1 MSEAD
6 ARRVFRLIVE
16 SSLNGEPMAQ
26 EYVVR
31 ISTSPAPLQCNNAN
45 DKIDCSNRR
54 TVDSRSDLAGGVSGG
69 GIAAIVIVLVAVL
82 VVTAVVLYARNTGR
96 WCFAG

>member
-6 ARRVFRLIVE
+6 ARRVFRLVVE
-16 SSLNGEPMAQ
+16 SSMMNGESMSQ

-31 ISTSPAPLQCNNAN
+31 ISTSPAPLQCNPNQ
-45 DKIDCSNRR
+45 IDCSNRR

>member
-1 MSEAD
+1 MM
-6 ARRVFRLIVE
+6 
-16 SSLNGEPMAQ
+16 NGEAVSQ
-26 EYVVR
+26 EYMVR
-31 ISTSPAPLQCNNAN
+31 LSTSPAPLQCNAN
-45 DKIDCSNRR
+45 QIENCSNQANNQR

-69 GIAAIVIVLVAVL
+69 GIAAIVIVLVAIL